1 MQEIRPATPDEMP
14 ELKRIVA
21 LSLHMSTDAF
31 VGLQPEMTLCMFED
45 DRIASIHGSWPLT
58 MRFNGKA
65 LPISGVTTVS
75 TNPIDRN
82 RGHLRKIITQHFHEL
97 HEQGERPLA
106 VLYASQAVIYQRFG
120 YAVVS
125 TQHSYEVEPRFIQ
138 WVEPITIPGRLREV
152 DPERDF
158 GLLVD
163 LYRQFR
169 EDRTGMLHRG
179 RAMWQAGVLEPP
191 PRFDG
196 RQAVVYE
203 EDGDPLGYA
212 VYTIGAYAERPP
224 EPEQKVNVKDVVYL
238 TPIAYRAIWN
248 NFAGM
253 QLARHISWENVPSD
267 DPLPHLIL
275 EPRMLRDTAREGI
288 LARIVDLPKTMAG
301 RGYDTDARLRYELID
316 DLLPWNAGKWE
327 TRIEGGDAETVPLTS
342 GEPELSMTVNTLAML
357 IFGQITAT
365 EAARAGRIGVHDLAA
380 LRRWDDA
387 LRTRYAPTC
396 ADHF

>member
-1 MQEIRPATPDEMP
+1 MLEIRPATPDEMP
-14 ELKRIVA
+14 ELKRIVG
-21 LSLHMSTDAF
+21 LSLHMSSDAF
-31 VGLQPEMTLCMFED
+31 AALQPGMTLCMFED

-75 TNPIDRN
+75 TNPVDRN

-106 VLYASQAVIYQRFG
+106 VLYASQAIIYQRFG

-125 TQHSYEVEPRFIQ
+125 THHRYEIEPRFIQ
-138 WVEPITIPGRLREV
+138 WVEPLVIPGRLREV
-152 DPERDF
+152 DPDRDF
-158 GLLVD
+158 SLLVD
-163 LYRQFR
+163 LYRRFR
-169 EDRTGMLHRG
+169 EDRTGLLHRG

-191 PRFDG
+191 KGADS

-203 EDGDPLGYA
+203 ENGEPLGYA
-212 VYTIGAYAERPP
+212 VYTIGAYESRPP
-224 EPEQKVNVKDVVYL
+224 EPGQKVTVHDIVYL
-238 TPIAYRAIWN
+238 TPVAYRAIWN

-253 QLARHISWENVPSD
+253 QLARHIYWDTVARD

-275 EPRMLRDTAREGI
+275 EPRMLRDTSTEGI

-301 RGYDTDARLRYELID
+301 RGYDAEARLRYELID
-316 DLLPWNAGKWE
+316 DLLPWNAGRWE
-327 TRIEGGDAETVPLTS
+327 TRIEGGDVETVPLAS

-365 EAARAGRIGVHDLAA
+365 EAARAGRIGVYDAAA

-387 LRTRYAPTC
+387 LRTRYAPFC
-396 ADHF
+396 SDHF